1 MIHLNERF
9 SSLPCASHPEII
21 SKLSL
26 LKKCEIGSREVDCN
40 KMFTKVTTDGGMCCS
55 FNMKDIFK
63 DSQYSELIRDLQNS
77 DQTDSGSYQ
86 LKLTFEMSEYFLS
99 SQVLRSRQVSKT
111 DQERI

>member
-1 MIHLNERF
+1 MILTELNNSSINERF

-55 FNMKDIFK
+55 FNMKDIFRN
-63 DSQYSELIRDLQNS
+63 SQYSELVRDLQTS
-77 DQTDSGSYQ
+77 DQNDSGSHINHFYC
-86 LKLTFEMSEYFLS
+86 LNTLC
-99 SQVLRSRQVSKT
+99 VLRFFAAADR
-111 DQERI
+111 E